1 MDDKI
6 QEINIRIRELL
17 VEQNKLTT
25 EQIPEALE
33 QHKKIQ
39 EQLDELRTEWSQL
52 TKARMEK
59 KMEETTPQAEQITE
73 ATPEGA
79 VEQTIEAKP
88 TIVEAEKSKKGR
100 KRMPDEAKKT
110 RRIPCSKC
118 GKERIVPIPIY
129 EKVLAKKGNLEDYK
143 CRQCRK
149 PSAAV
154 KNEEMPPV

>member
-39 EQLDELRTEWSQL
+39 EQLDELRKEWSQL

-59 KMEETTPQAEQITE
+59 KMEETTQPESITE
-73 ATPEGA
+73 ATPETQTEPA
-79 VEQTIEAKP
+79 TPETQTEQTIEATP

-118 GKERIVPIPIY
+118 GKDRIVPIPIY
-129 EKVLAKKGNLEDYK
+129 EKVLAKKGNLEGYK

-149 PSAAV
+149 V
-154 KNEEMPPV
+154 KE

>member
-39 EQLDELRTEWSQL
+39 EQLDELRKEWSQL

-59 KMEETTPQAEQITE
+59 KMEETTQPESITE
-73 ATPEGA
+73 ATPEM
-79 VEQTIEAKP
+79 QTEPATPETQQESIIEAKP

-118 GKERIVPIPIY
+118 GKDRIVPIPIY
-129 EKVLAKKGNLEDYK
+129 EKVLAKKGNLEGYK

-149 PSAAV
+149 G
-154 KNEEMPPV
+154 

>member
-39 EQLDELRTEWSQL
+39 EQLDELRMEWSQL

-59 KMEETTPQAEQITE
+59 KMEETTQPAEQIKEETPEPQTE
-73 ATPEGA
+73 PATPEAA
-79 VEQTIEAKP
+79 VEQTIETKP

-118 GKERIVPIPIY
+118 GKDRIVPIPIY
-129 EKVLAKKGNLEDYK
+129 EKVLAKKGNLETYK

-149 PSAAV
+149 V
-154 KNEEMPPV
+154 KE

>member
-39 EQLDELRTEWSQL
+39 EQLDELRKEWSQL

-59 KMEETTPQAEQITE
+59 KMEETTQPAEQIKEETPEPQTE
-73 ATPEGA
+73 PATPEAA
-79 VEQTIEAKP
+79 VEKTIETKP

-100 KRMPDEAKKT
+100 KRMPDEQKKT

-118 GKERIVPIPIY
+118 GKDRIVPIPIY
-129 EKVLAKKGNLEDYK
+129 EKVLAKKGNLEGYK

-149 PSAAV
+149 V
-154 KNEEMPPV
+154 KE